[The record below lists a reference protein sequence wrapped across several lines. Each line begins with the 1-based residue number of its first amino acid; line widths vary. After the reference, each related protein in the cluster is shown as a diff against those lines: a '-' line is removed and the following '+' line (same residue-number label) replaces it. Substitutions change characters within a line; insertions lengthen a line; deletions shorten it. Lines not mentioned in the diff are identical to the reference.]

1 MKKNLLTASTP
12 YLFLLP
18 AAAVILVF
26 QLLPMAYALY
36 LSFFRWDLIN
46 IAGPQFMG
54 LGNYLNLFRDADFL
68 LSLLNT
74 ALFSAGSIVIGL
86 GLSLLVAVLL
96 SRGLRG
102 LGVFRTAYFIPY
114 VASMA
119 AVAIVWK
126 WIFHP
131 AGLLNISFQPA
142 FDLASAH
149 LPVELGPI
157 QWLRSSVWARVAV
170 VIFIVWKTMGFNIL
184 IFLTRLLDIDQSYY
198 EAAEID
204 GAGAWAK
211 FRFVTWPLL
220 MPTTVF
226 LLTVSIIF
234 SFQMFVPVYILTPD
248 GGPLNATTT
257 TVFYLYQ
264 SAFNNFLFGYA
275 SSMAYVLFLIIL
287 GITLIQRRI
296 LAKQV
301 AYED

>member
-1 MKKNLLTASTP
+1 LRNRFLSATSP
-12 YLFLLP
+12 YLYLLP
-18 AAAVILVF
+18 AVAVILVF
-26 QLLPMAYALY
+26 QLLPMFYALY

-46 IAGPQFMG
+46 VAGPQFMG
-54 LGNYLNLFRDADFL
+54 LRNYINLLLDPSFL

-74 ALFSAGSIVIGL
+74 AIFSTGSIVIGL

-96 SRGLRG
+96 SRGIRG
-102 LGVFRTAYFIPY
+102 LGIFRTSYFIPY

-131 AGLLNISFQPA
+131 AGLLNISLRPLFE
-142 FDLASAH
+142 FISSRFS
-149 LPVELGPI
+149 VELGPI
-157 QWLRSSVWARVAV
+157 QWLRDQYWARVAV
-170 VIFIVWKTMGFNIL
+170 VMFVVWKTMGFNIL

-204 GAGAWAK
+204 GAGTWAK

-234 SFQMFVPVYILTPD
+234 SLQMFVPVYILTPD
-248 GGPLNATTT
+248 GGPLNATNT

-275 SSMAYVLFLIIL
+275 SSMAYILFLIIL
-287 GITLIQRRI
+287 GITLVQRALLR
-296 LAKQV
+296 KQV